1 MIYQVKTSEYSTPW
15 EPNEEDQV
23 TSKQNTSI
31 AKDQLQRDLLRL
43 LELFREQELSS
54 GVNINL
60 RVAYPTVRESSTNDL
75 ILTKED
81 FDGPGD
87 KLLDKLGLNFSPS
100 EPPTLSLSSEEIKY
114 LFLTLVARYI
124 GLLSC
129 VPLKTCSEALEHGQ
143 ERIDLEI
150 KSVDQAYRAG
160 TVEHNETEQTEEQE
174 DQTVPLSQVNS
185 LTIKE
190 LLLQRDEL
198 SRHIKEAIETRAYRE
213 GPFKKKYPEI
223 FSVIDWKKLK
233 LDNKVR
239 L

>member
-1 MIYQVKTSEYSTPW
+1 M
-15 EPNEEDQV
+15 
-23 TSKQNTSI
+23 
-31 AKDQLQRDLLRL
+31 
-43 LELFREQELSS
+43 ELFREQELSS

-100 EPPTLSLSSEEIKY
+100 EPATLSEEEIKY

-129 VPLKTCSEALEHGQ
+129 VPLKNCSEALEHGQ

-150 KSVDQAYRAG
+150 KRVDHAYRV
-160 TVEHNETEQTEEQE
+160 TVEDNEMEQTEEQE
-174 DQTVPLSQVNS
+174 DQTVPSSQVNS
-185 LTIKE
+185 LTIKA
-190 LLLQRDEL
+190 LLLQQDEL
-198 SRHIKEAIETRAYRE
+198 SQHIKAAIERRKYRE
-213 GPFKKKYPEI
+213 GPFKKRRKGM
-223 FSVIDWKKLK
+223 FSVIDWEKLK